1 MARTVAEVMNPELV
15 SAREDTDPSS
25 LRHLILAMG
34 ITSVPVLDEDHRP
47 VGELSLRDLVDP
59 VDDPPNISRPVAVIQ
74 ASASL
79 EMAGEALAKTES
91 HHLVV
96 VDAAGKAIGM
106 VSAVDLLRGL
116 LGIPARRPAPF
127 PHFDGELGVSWTD
140 YAVLG
145 LENLDEAPEGPGV
158 IVLVRG
164 GRGLVEMPVWAEASL
179 RVRTRLEELL
189 SIPQDDTPALAAMLA
204 RGGLRFR
211 AASVPDAT
219 RRDRVVDALRE
230 RLGHAP
236 LPAGVSVPTAPAPAQ
251 VAPR

>member
-15 SAREDTDPSS
+15 SARADTDPSS

-34 ITSVPVLDEDHRP
+34 ITGVPVLDEDHRP
-47 VGELSLRDLVDP
+47 IGELSLRDLVDP
-59 VDDPPNISRPVAVIQ
+59 PEEPPPISRPTASIP

-96 VDAAGKAIGM
+96 VDSTGRAIGM
-106 VSAVDLLRGL
+106 VSAMDVLRGL
-116 LGIPARRPAPF
+116 LGIPTRHPAAF

-140 YAVLG
+140 DTVLT
-145 LENLDEAPEGPGV
+145 LENLDEAPEGAGV

-164 GRGLVEMPVWAEASL
+164 GRGLVETPVWAEASL

-189 SIPQDDTPALAAMLA
+189 SIPQDDMPALAAMLA
-204 RGGLRFR
+204 RGRLRFR
-211 AASVPDAT
+211 AASVPDAA
-219 RRDRVVDALRE
+219 RRERIVVTLRE
-230 RLGHAP
+230 RFGHAP
-236 LPAGVSVPTAPAPAQ
+236 LPAAVSVSAAPAA
-251 VAPR
+251 APR